1 VTTEQI
7 IEEISKLLSKL
18 ADKGFVD
25 ESWEIQAVVDR
36 EFSDE
41 EVSDGR

>member
-1 VTTEQI
+1 MTTEQI

-25 ESWEIQAVVDR
+25 ESWKIQAAVDR
-36 EFSDE
+36 EFPDE
-41 EVSDGR
+41 EVSDE